1 MNKLDINTVKEVI
14 FTLNDPVTTN
24 ITLQEAV
31 FQNIPIDDAVLNEAL
46 SVTSKETLIHDMAN
60 ENADYAETNGLQLDS
75 IQLSVFPSTLYS
87 ILRDC
92 VQFISPIN
100 CNEINSIKIFVCKI
114 QLNKPNKYDIK
125 YGMALYYLS
134 TLSIDLER
142 PSIINQSVYDE
153 LLIHNKYVKIEIVK
167 EYSFKK
173 LDVVLPLIANKSV
186 ILSLTKQSRIK
197 DELRSIL
204 SHTPPI
210 QLNSNNASSDLL
222 QLVLINQQLK
232 HYIYLIL
239 KPLLPLFFLRVK
251 NYGRHFIS
259 KSGELNINLYFD
271 GDKLDKSLIIE
282 TINQLMH
289 FGILITNANQL
300 GFGFNKII
308 LPDFEEIE
316 DYAFKGY
323 SKQLLLERKTKKE
336 QLGAN
341 DFNYILFRLLG
352 NDYKELIQKIDDLI
366 INGDEQDLLNE
377 ILRIV

>member
-134 TLSIDLER
+134 TLS
-142 PSIINQSVYDE
+142 
-153 LLIHNKYVKIEIVK
+153 K
-167 EYSFKK
+167 
-173 LDVVLPLIANKSV
+173 
-186 ILSLTKQSRIK
+186 
-197 DELRSIL
+197 
-204 SHTPPI
+204 
-210 QLNSNNASSDLL
+210 
-222 QLVLINQQLK
+222 
-232 HYIYLIL
+232 
-239 KPLLPLFFLRVK
+239 
-251 NYGRHFIS
+251 
-259 KSGELNINLYFD
+259 
-271 GDKLDKSLIIE
+271 
-282 TINQLMH
+282 
-289 FGILITNANQL
+289 
-300 GFGFNKII
+300 
-308 LPDFEEIE
+308 
-316 DYAFKGY
+316 
-323 SKQLLLERKTKKE
+323 
-336 QLGAN
+336 
-341 DFNYILFRLLG
+341 FNYI
-352 NDYKELIQKIDDLI
+352 I
-366 INGDEQDLLNE
+366 I
-377 ILRIV
+377 IVAIS